1 MTADLTRT
9 YLEMTDRT
17 TLRPKASIDPRF
29 SISEASARQ
38 WRFNKFLYELVGEP
52 WAWRDKLA
60 WSEAQWQEYVA
71 CASLRTFAAYYNG
84 SPAGYF
90 ELRAMAGDMEIVYLG
105 LAPEFIGKGLGG
117 PLLTRA
123 LEEAWITNPRR
134 VWVHTCTLD
143 HPSAL
148 ANYRA
153 RGMVEYKQELFQR
166 EFVRESPKYL
176 QPAFPPCGDGLN
188 STNL

>member
-1 MTADLTRT
+1 MTIEVTRT
-9 YLEMTDRT
+9 FLEMKDRT
-17 TLRPKASIDPRF
+17 QLRPKALLDPRF
-29 SISEASARQ
+29 RINEATARQ
-38 WRFNKFLYELVGEP
+38 WRFNRFLYELVGEP

-60 WSEAQWQEYVA
+60 WSDAQWQDYVA
-71 CASLRTFAAYYNG
+71 CASLRTYVAYLEG

-90 ELRAMAGDMEIVYLG
+90 ELRTIAGEVEIVYLG
-105 LAPEFIGKGLGG
+105 LAPEFIGKSLGG

-123 LEEAWITNPRR
+123 LEEAWDMNPGR

-153 RGMVEYKQELFQR
+153 RGMVPYKQEILRR
-166 EFVRESPKYL
+166 ETKAET
-176 QPAFPPCGDGLN
+176 ADE
-188 STNL
+188 